1 MAVDLTSL
9 EAKIGAKAVVA
20 ASSEMDRYVHDLM
33 DTSGSVPMAVL
44 RPASTSEVSSAVRWC
59 RQNNLAIVPQGGLT
73 GLCGA
78 AVPVGSRDAAIL
90 SLDRMKAIRNVDP
103 MDNTI
108 TVDAGVVLADVQA
121 AAERAG
127 RYFPLSHG
135 AQGSSLIGGNV
146 STNCGGNN
154 AVRYGTARDQ
164 VLGLEVVLP
173 DGTIWNGL
181 RRLRK
186 NTAGYDLK
194 QLFIGAEGTLGVV
207 TGVVLKLRP
216 YPHSR
221 ATAMVAV
228 PSPEAA
234 LTLLRDLETHVGETI
249 AAFELLSDKTVS
261 FALKIENARYPLG
274 STHPWSVLI
283 EVETPMRDANLK
295 DALEAGL
302 AAGMERGCV
311 VDAVVAQSE
320 TQRNAFWFLRE
331 SVATYFIEDRSSLKS
346 DTAVPVSNVPDFI
359 ANTDAALTAS
369 LPGVH
374 NAAFGHLGDGNIHF
388 NVVRPDGMD
397 AAQFRSHRKDLS
409 KVIEAEALKLDGTIA
424 AEHGVGRLKRD
435 SFLNAAEPS
444 ERALMGMLKS
454 AIDPDNAMN
463 PGAILHPDDR

>member
-1 MAVDLTSL
+1 MGLDLTSL
-9 EAKIGAKAVVA
+9 EASLGAKSVVTA
-20 ASSEMDRYVHDLM
+20 PSEMDRYIQDLM
-33 DTSGSVPMAVL
+33 DTEGSMPVAIV
-44 RPASTSEVSSAVRWC
+44 RPASTAEVAMVVQWS
-59 RQNNLAIVPQGGLT
+59 RQNGLAIVPQGGLT

-78 AVPVGSRDAAIL
+78 AVPVDSKATVIL
-90 SLDRMKAIRNVDP
+90 SLERMKAIRNVDP
-103 MDNTI
+103 LDNTI

-121 AAERAG
+121 AAECVD

-154 AVRYGTARDQ
+154 AIRYGTARDQ

-173 DGTIWNGL
+173 DGSIWSGL

-207 TGVVLKLRP
+207 TGAVLKLRP

-221 ATAMVAV
+221 ATAMVSV
-228 PSPEAA
+228 RSPEAA

-249 AAFELLSDKTVS
+249 SAFELLSEAALS
-261 FALKIENARYPLG
+261 FALNIENARHPLSTMYP
-274 STHPWSVLI
+274 WNVLI
-283 EVETPMRDANLK
+283 EVETPARGADLGE
-295 DALEAGL
+295 ALEAGL
-302 AAGMERGCV
+302 AAGMENELID
-311 VDAVVAQSE
+311 DAVIAQSQ
-320 TQRNAFWFLRE
+320 TQRETFWFLRE

-346 DTAVPVSNVPDFI
+346 DTAVPVSNVPAFI
-359 ANTDAALTAS
+359 ANTDAVLTANM
-369 LPGVH
+369 PGVR

-388 NVVRPDGMD
+388 NVVRPSDMD
-397 AAQFRSHRKDLS
+397 AGEFRTHWKTLS
-409 KVIEAEALKLDGTIA
+409 KVIEAEALKLGGTIS

-435 SFLNAAEPS
+435 SFLQAANAVEKD
-444 ERALMGMLKS
+444 LMAKLKL

-463 PGAILHPDDR
+463 PGVIL